1 MLLRLAPRSG
11 WPRAGARGVAAAAA
25 PALRR
30 GLAGGAGGRREQ
42 DGQQDGQRGHDHS
55 HAQHEQHG
63 HSHGGVPCGHDHSHA
78 HAQETVMALAGAP
91 VNAFKM
97 NMWVFAD
104 LETGDAAIVDA
115 GAGTAKELE
124 QFTRWLD
131 DNDFRLTAVLQ
142 THAHVDHVLGLG
154 VLRKR
159 YGQALPIYLHGKERP
174 VYARAKQAAQNYG
187 LGELDDLPQDWID
200 LEGKHEVQVGSLRL
214 KVLETP
220 GHSPGHVAFFEP
232 RTKRLFGGDV
242 LFQGSIGRTDF
253 PESSPDDMARS
264 LATLCQL
271 PDDVLV
277 LPGHGQPTTIGE
289 EKETNPH
296 LQRKQHRPRNA

>member
-1 MLLRLAPRSG
+1 MLL
-11 WPRAGARGVAAAAA
+11 RAGARLGGVA
-25 PALRR
+25 PLRR
-30 GLAGGAGGRREQ
+30 GLAGGARRASPPGGGEAQPEQ
-42 DGQQDGQRGHDHS
+42 EGQGQHS
-55 HAQHEQHG
+55 QAEQHG
-63 HSHGGVPCGHDHSHA
+63 HSHDGVPCGHDHSHAHA

-97 NMWVFAD
+97 NMWVLAC

-115 GAGTAKELE
+115 GAGAAKELE

-154 VLRKR
+154 ALRKR
-159 YGQALPIYLHGKERP
+159 YGQTLPIHLHGKERP

-200 LEGKHEVQVGSLRL
+200 LEGKQEVKIGNLRL
-214 KVLETP
+214 QVLETP

-232 RTKRLFGGDV
+232 RTKRLFGGDL
-242 LFQGSIGRTDF
+242 LFQGSVGRTDF
-253 PESSPDDMARS
+253 PESSPEDMAKS
-264 LATLCQL
+264 LAAICQL
-271 PDDVLV
+271 QDDVLV

-296 LQRKQHRPRNA
+296 LQRNPRRA